1 MKGKITD
8 EIKEIL
14 SQSINWAKLE
24 VEYLKLTAAEKLI
37 ILMSTLVIGA
47 ICMLL
52 MLPLVIML
60 LFALAD
66 VFRQF
71 MSPALAFLS
80 VGGIVVLLLVMV
92 FIFRK
97 QLVVNPLARFI
108 SRLLLDKNHQS
119 H

>member
-66 VFRQF
+66 VFRMF

-80 VGGIVVLLLVMV
+80 VGGIVVILLAIV
-92 FIFRK
+92 FVFRK